1 MNVVL
6 RLALIFGLVSVAL
19 DADAHAIGVSQGRYT
34 PTGDRLQVELAL
46 ARSELL
52 VAIPALDAD
61 ADGEL
66 VGSVLDAGQ
75 SALEEWIDQGLLV
88 QRGLPPCHREGLTFG
103 LIEADGIALALDY
116 PCGESSDPWRVQV
129 TLLDQLTLGHR
140 HLATVGSSASESRY
154 VLYSGQSELLLAASD
169 ENVDHGFVGMI
180 AYGVEHI
187 LTGYDHLLF
196 VLGLML
202 LGGRRR
208 DLFYTVTAFTLAHSI
223 TLAAASLQWF
233 APSPDLV
240 EPLIALTIAWVGVE
254 NWLKVDP
261 TRRWRLS
268 LLFGLIHGFGFAGA
282 LGEAAIAPARIPTS
296 LLAFNIGVEAGQ
308 LLVLSAALPAL
319 YALRRLRY
327 SAQGIVA
334 LNAAI
339 VLAGLGWFVQRVG
352 GF

>member
-1 MNVVL
+1 MNAFL
-6 RLALIFGLVSVAL
+6 RCLLAACLSVFAL
-19 DADAHAIGVSQGRYT
+19 DAGAHEIGISQGQYT
-34 PTGDRLQVELAL
+34 PSGESLRIELGL
-46 ARSELL
+46 ARGELL
-52 VAIPALDAD
+52 VAIPALDTD
-61 ADGEL
+61 ANGEL
-66 VGSVLDAGQ
+66 GAAELEAGH
-75 SALEEWIDQGLLV
+75 SLLVATLDQGVAV
-88 QRGLPPCHREGLTFG
+88 QRGEHTCHRESLSAR
-103 LIEADGIALALDY
+103 LSEADGVAFELDY
-116 PCGESSDPWRVQV
+116 ACADRPDPWQV
-129 TLLDQLTLGHR
+129 RLDLLDRLTLGHR
-140 HLATVGSSASESRY
+140 HLAAVRASEGESRF
-154 VLYSGQSELLLAASD
+154 VLYSGHAELRVAAGD
-169 ENVDHGFVGMI
+169 EVVDQGFVGMI

-208 DLFYTVTAFTLAHSI
+208 DLFYTVTAFTLAHSV
-223 TLAAASLQWF
+223 TLVAASLQWF
-233 APSPDLV
+233 SPSPNLV

-282 LGEAAIAPARIPTS
+282 LGEAAIAPERIPAS
-296 LLAFNIGVEAGQ
+296 LFAFNLGVEAGQ

-327 SAQGIVA
+327 SAQGVIA
-334 LNAAI
+334 LNGAI